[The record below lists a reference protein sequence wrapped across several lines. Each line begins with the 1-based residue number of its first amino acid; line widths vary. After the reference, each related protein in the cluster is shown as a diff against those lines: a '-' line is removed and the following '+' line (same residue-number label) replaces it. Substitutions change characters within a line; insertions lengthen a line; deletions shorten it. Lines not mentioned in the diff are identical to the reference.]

1 MNKKDIRGIALILF
15 GILLCLAGTEVNR
28 TILHSLPDLPFGII
42 GLIAGSAGMYMIF
55 SKSDK

>member
-1 MNKKDIRGIALILF
+1 MNKKDIKGIALILF

-42 GLIAGSAGMYMIF
+42 GLIAGTMGIYMIF
-55 SKSDK
+55 SDTDK